1 LGDIPIILVGNKS
14 DKERKVDI
22 ETAERIATIHRS
34 PYIEC
39 SAQKG
44 ENIEAV
50 FELLVRELRKKYSKN
65 VDMILPYDDQR
76 PCCCNIF

>member
-1 LGDIPIILVGNKS
+1 MGDIPIILVGNKT
-14 DKERKVDI
+14 DKERKVDK

-44 ENIEAV
+44 ENIEEV
-50 FELLVRELRKKYSKN
+50 FELLVRELRKKHSRN
-65 VDMILPYDDQR
+65 SEMMLPFDE
-76 PCCCNIF
+76 